1 MSTANDIVTGGL
13 RCINA
18 YATGQP
24 LDPGDAQEALGLLNE
39 LLETLDIEHIS
50 VFSAIERIVS
60 WTSGQYIY
68 TVGAPALGTSGA
80 SLIVNLTSGL
90 PTFTLPGAVPPN
102 MTPGATLIDYA
113 GAIPTS
119 PPTTISQIVGTTVT
133 MSANASANANA
144 DQITYSGQFN
154 FALPTRI
161 TNGYSRISNM
171 ANLDYPFEMLT
182 QQQYSDIGIKNLPG
196 PWPTG
201 VYYNRQYPIGFLYV
215 WKVPQNNAEAHLWCD
230 YNITRFATLSDTL
243 IAPEGYSRM
252 LKYNLALDLAPRY
265 GRPITPDLLRA
276 ANTSKAAIKALNI
289 NPPPQSTF
297 DSAISGSQRKHDA
310 GWVLHGGFR

>member
-50 VFSAIERIVS
+50 VFSAIERVVN
-60 WTSGQYIY
+60 WTSGQFVY

-80 SLIVNLTSGL
+80 TVIANLASGSPNFSVN
-90 PTFTLPGAVPPN
+90 PIPVN
-102 MTPGATLIDYA
+102 MTPGAALTDYV
-113 GAIPTS
+113 GAIPAGA
-119 PPTTISQIVGTTVT
+119 TISQIVGTTVT
-133 MSANASANANA
+133 MSAPASALANA

-161 TNGYSRISNM
+161 TNGFSRIITQ
-171 ANLDYPFEMLT
+171 ANLDYPFEMIT
-182 QQQYSDIGIKNLPG
+182 QAMYSNIGIKNLPG

-201 VYYNRQYPIGFLYV
+201 VYYNRQYPLGFLYA
-215 WKVPQNNAEAHLWCD
+215 WKVPQSNAEAHFWCD

-243 IAPEGYSRM
+243 IAPEGYTRM

-276 ANTSKAAIKALNI
+276 ANMSKAAIKALNTR
-289 NPPPQSTF
+289 PPPQAVF
-297 DSAISGSQRKHDA
+297 DSAIAGGGRKHDA
-310 GWVLHGGFR
+310 SFILHGGFR